1 MEQIGD
7 PEALYLYQLIGAP
20 LLAIVQAEVQAA
32 QASADF
38 IRRVGF
44 DTGRAVADST
54 GASALQDG
62 GDLGPLRVAKFS
74 QTRIGPDGK
83 PQELTIQIPVLSLFP
98 IPLLQVKTADFDFG
112 VRILSRVP
120 LEGQKSE
127 DSKVVAASGK
137 LKPEDFLSPGRVE
150 LKGSVSGHS
159 NDPKSTSEMHMK
171 VRIHMDQADVPAGL
185 LTLLNLMGQGV
196 TTQTKP
202 REPAILE
209 PVPDKKP

>member
-20 LLAIVQAEVQAA
+20 LLAIIQAEVQAA

-44 DTGRAVADST
+44 DTGRKVVDSQD
-54 GASALQDG
+54 ASSLQDG
-62 GDLGPLRVAKFS
+62 GELGPLRIAKFS
-74 QTRIGPDGK
+74 QTRIGADGK
-83 PQELTIQIPVLSLFP
+83 PRDVTIQIPVLSLFP

-120 LEGQKSE
+120 LEGQKAE
-127 DSKVVAASGK
+127 DAKVVGASGK

-150 LKGSVSGHS
+150 LKGAVSRHADS
-159 NDPKSTSEMHMK
+159 SKTSSEMHMK

-185 LTLLNLMGQGV
+185 LTLLNLMGQSV
-196 TTQTKP
+196 TTQPKQ
-202 REPAILE
+202 LE
-209 PVPDKKP
+209 QQP

>member
-20 LLAIVQAEVQAA
+20 LLAVVQAEVQAA
-32 QASADF
+32 QASAEF
-38 IRRVGF
+38 IRKVGF
-44 DTGRAVADST
+44 DTGRPVVDST

-62 GDLGPLRVAKFS
+62 GELGPLRIAKFS

-83 PQELTIQIPVLSLFP
+83 PQDVTIQIPVLSLFP

-120 LEGQKSE
+120 LEGQKAE
-127 DSKVVAASGK
+127 DAKVVSASGK

-150 LKGSVSGHS
+150 LKGSVSRHS
-159 NDPKSTSEMHMK
+159 EDAKSSSEMHMK
-171 VRIHMDQADVPAGL
+171 VRIHMDQADIPAGL
-185 LTLLNLMGQGV
+185 LTLFNLMGQSV
-196 TTQTKP
+196 TTQPKP
-202 REPAILE
+202 KEPAVLARA
-209 PVPDKKP
+209 PDKQP